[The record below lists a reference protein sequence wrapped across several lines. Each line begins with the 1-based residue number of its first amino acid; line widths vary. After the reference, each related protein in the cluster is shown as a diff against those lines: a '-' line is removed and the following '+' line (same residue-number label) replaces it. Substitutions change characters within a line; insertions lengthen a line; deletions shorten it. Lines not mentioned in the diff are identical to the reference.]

1 MFYCCSGMRRVGYR
15 PFLPS
20 ESSSSLQL
28 IPRPISK
35 GYLHLTVILRSLNN
49 FRYINPQGH
58 YVCCDFQDIDLKMKT
73 RCPQSGVRVVLAD
86 RTKAKPG
93 FLKQQR
99 AGTCYQHNQRFI
111 VLDIP
116 GMDTHSETSNS
127 QPVNIG
133 QN

>member
-1 MFYCCSGMRRVGYR
+1 MRRVGYR

-20 ESSSSLQL
+20 ESSSNLLL
-28 IPRPISK
+28 IPRTISK
-35 GYLHLTVILRSLNN
+35 GYLHNITVILRSFKH
-49 FRYINPQGH
+49 FRSINPQGH

-73 RCPQSGVRVVLAD
+73 RCLQSGVRVVLAD

-99 AGTCYQHNQRFI
+99 AGTCYQHNQRFV

-116 GMDTHSETSNS
+116 GMDTHSETSNL

-133 QN
+133 HN

>member
-1 MFYCCSGMRRVGYR
+1 MRIVGYR

-28 IPRPISK
+28 IPRTISK
-35 GYLHLTVILRSLNN
+35 GYLHLTVIRRSLKH
-49 FRYINPQGH
+49 FRYINPQRH
-58 YVCCDFQDIDLKMKT
+58 FVYYDFQDIDLKMKT
-73 RCPQSGVRVVLAD
+73 CCLQSGVRVVLAD

-99 AGTCYQHNQRFI
+99 AGTCYQHNQRFV

-127 QPVNIG
+127 
-133 QN
+133 